1 MQQQKILDKTEDNTQ
16 QERFIPQFQTILIY
30 TYRFHYLNT
39 IQIQK
44 ILNHKSKSNVILWL
58 NYLSKNKYLKRY
70 YVKKLVE
77 EPAAFSLGT
86 MGRKYFLEHKEI
98 NDINIPLLDRVWKE
112 SKYSVAYRKRWM
124 LVGDIYLSL
133 LNLVKSVDKGKG
145 TLSFFTAVDLTGVQ
159 YMIHKEPDA
168 YFTITDKKNNIQ
180 RYFLDIVKDYAA
192 EKRWKA
198 RIKRFFDYYN
208 SEDWQRN
215 MKQEFPEIIFVCPN
229 GYYKNKLNE
238 FIKEKLS
245 ETNSEL
251 SFYLTTKAEIK
262 YQGMTSGVLHKVEI

>member
-1 MQQQKILDKTEDNTQ
+1 MQQQRILNQTEDNIQ
-16 QERFIPQFQTILIY
+16 QKPFIPQFKTILIY
-30 TYRFHYLNT
+30 IYRFHFLNT

-77 EPAAFSLGT
+77 EPAVYSLGT
-86 MGRKYFLEHKEI
+86 MGRKYFLKHTEI

-112 SKYSVAYRKRWM
+112 GTYSLAYRKRWM
-124 LVGDIYLSL
+124 LICDIYLSL
-133 LNLVKSVDKGKG
+133 VNLVKSVDKGKG
-145 TLSFFTAVDLTGVQ
+145 KLSFFTTVDLTGVQ
-159 YMIHKEPDA
+159 YMILKEPDA
-168 YFTITDKKNNIQ
+168 YFTIEDKRGNTQ
-180 RYFLDIVKDYAA
+180 RYFLDIVKDHAP

-198 RIKRFFDYYN
+198 RVRRFFDYYN
-208 SEDWQRN
+208 SEYWQKH

-238 FIKEKLS
+238 FIKKKLS
-245 ETNSEL
+245 ETRSEL
-251 SFYLTTKAEIK
+251 SFYLTTKGELQ
-262 YQGMTSGVLHKVEI
+262 YQGMSSGVLHKVEI